1 MDLGFLW
8 KKLTAKI
15 LLSNFGK
22 IPILDV
28 GRVLD
33 TSLLAVMFHTV
44 HFLKKHGTL
53 CWTLCLLSWTLYEVR
68 IWQDWYINERENW
81 RSERRDKPFK
91 ICSFNVKTNSRYSFL
106 YCFQGL
112 LDSWEEKWANQQDLP
127 LMKVKQ
133 SKLLWK

>member
-44 HFLKKHGTL
+44 HFLKNTEHSAGHSAYLAEHSMRWGYGKIDTL
-53 CWTLCLLSWTLYEVR
+53 MEGKIGEVKGEINLL
-68 IWQDWYINERENW
+68 
-81 RSERRDKPFK
+81 K